1 MIPLSRNN
9 TKELCPTG
17 KYRELI
23 TAENSK
29 LKVTKGTRK
38 GIVKLSTSII
48 NPLQSKSKTI
58 TNRIHKYCIRPSII
72 RIHQNSFE

>member
-1 MIPLSRNN
+1 MIPLCRND

-29 LKVTKGTRK
+29 LKATKGIRK
-38 GIVKLSTSII
+38 GIVKTVD
-48 NPLQSKSKTI
+48 Q
-58 TNRIHKYCIRPSII
+58 HY
-72 RIHQNSFE
+72 